1 VVVGGCGAIVVVVV
15 VELVV
20 DGSVVVAMATVV
32 VGADEVDVT
41 IVGVVVSGLVV
52 DTAVDGGVVVV
63 VREPA
68 AASLHAEISTRPASN
83 DIAIRP
89 AMRGDH
95 TERRRAVRLT
105 MLTVHI
111 SITIDTDTD
120 QDSGTVLAER
130 LKDIVWKEVYETMQ
144 LPASSATAYAERS

>member
-1 VVVGGCGAIVVVVV
+1 MVV

-20 DGSVVVAMATVV
+20 DGSVVVATATVV
-32 VGADEVDVT
+32 VDTDEVEVT
-41 IVGVVVSGLVV
+41 IVDVVVSGLVFV
-52 DTAVDGGVVVV
+52 AAVDGGVVVV
-63 VREPA
+63 VGEPA
-68 AASLHAEISTRPASN
+68 AASVHAEISNRPASN
-83 DIAIRP
+83 DIALRP

-130 LKDIVWKEVYETMQ
+130 LKDILWKEVYENMQ
-144 LPASSATAYAERS
+144 LPASSATASAERS